1 MSKADKLLTRFSSK
15 PTDFSYQELKRLLGG
30 FGYEESTRG
39 RTSGSRVAF
48 VNEKTKHILRLHK
61 PHPGPNLK
69 VYQLKLVETALREE
83 GHIQ

>member
-1 MSKADKLLTRFSSK
+1 MSKADKLLTRFLSK

-30 FGYEESTRG
+30 FGYEESARG

-48 VNEKTKHILRLHK
+48 INTETRHILRLHK

-69 VYQLKLVETALREE
+69 AYQLKLVETALREE